1 MDGSSLEIV
10 VSNGLVNPTD
20 LTIDKVGNTLYWVD
34 GDDSVHYIVL
44 NTREKNVSVKICVF
58 DLYCRP

>member
-1 MDGSSLEIV
+1 MDGSSVEIV

-34 GDDSVHYIVL
+34 GEESVRYIVL
-44 NTREKNVSVKICVF
+44 KTREKNVS
-58 DLYCRP
+58 